1 MAETNPITLPVAGP
15 TGNARR
21 AERIDIE
28 AANRRDHLAHQLY
41 SLTAILYGEGGE
53 SFRNYSH
60 DIQDGVLWLVH
71 DLAEQVMKLSFGKE
85 GP

>member
-15 TGNARR
+15 AGNARR

-41 SLTAILYGEGGE
+41 SLTAILYGEGG
-53 SFRNYSH
+53 R
-60 DIQDGVLWLVH
+60 IVPQL
-71 DLAEQVMKLSFGKE
+71 LARHPRRRVVAGA
-85 GP
+85 